1 MGGNVRWSTDGT
13 TRRECFSSQGPTM
26 RAQTVASSERAMGRL
41 LALLAGGLFFALVI
55 LQGLAG

>member
-1 MGGNVRWSTDGT
+1 
-13 TRRECFSSQGPTM
+13 M

>member
-1 MGGNVRWSTDGT
+1 MGGNVRWSTNET
-13 TRRECFSSQGPTM
+13 TRREYFPSQEPTM

>member
-13 TRRECFSSQGPTM
+13 TRRGCFSSQGPTM